1 MSNIKKEVLSI
12 FKDYQTV
19 FLATAKDDQPRVRP
33 VTLINFA
40 KSFWVMTVT
49 KDQKVRQIQKNPR
62 IEFCLFL
69 SKANRNGYIRLAGK
83 VKIVKDKKTK
93 TRLAKHCDFFNK
105 YWKSADDPNYTLLEI
120 HPKEIEYLRQGEFRV
135 HKFKL

>member
-1 MSNIKKEVLSI
+1 MSKIKKEVLSI

-33 VTLINFA
+33 VTLINFE

-93 TRLAKHCDFFNK
+93 TKLAKHYDFFNK
-105 YWKSADDPNYTLLEI
+105 YWKNADDPNYTLLEI